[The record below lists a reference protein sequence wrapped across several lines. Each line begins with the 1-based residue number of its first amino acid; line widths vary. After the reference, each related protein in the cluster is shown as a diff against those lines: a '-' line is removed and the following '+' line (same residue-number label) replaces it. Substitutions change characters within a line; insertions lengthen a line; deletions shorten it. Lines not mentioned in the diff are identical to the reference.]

1 MPHMGPVFESQ
12 HQLLA
17 RYLVPWLVCY
27 PVILVLF
34 LSGIAALAL
43 NSNLMIH
50 CLFLALGIPQYPA
63 PSAFD
68 IYHVLEHDILY
79 K

>member
-1 MPHMGPVFESQ
+1 MPHMGLVFESQ

-17 RYLVPWLVCY
+17 RYPVLWLVCY

-43 NSNLMIH
+43 NSNLIQ
-50 CLFLALGIPQYPA
+50 CLFLALGIPHYPD
-63 PSAFD
+63 SFC
-68 IYHVLEHDILY
+68 L
-79 K
+79 